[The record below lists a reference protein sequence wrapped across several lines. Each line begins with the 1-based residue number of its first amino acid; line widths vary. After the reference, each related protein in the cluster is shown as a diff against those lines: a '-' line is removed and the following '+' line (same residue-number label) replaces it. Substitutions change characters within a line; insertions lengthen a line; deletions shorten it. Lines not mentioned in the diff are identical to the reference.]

1 MICAVAGGQP
11 AGGGHPFRLFSSKEF
26 SLAHHHL
33 GMIFNLF
40 HVTGKLQVIIWS
52 MVLGF
57 WLLVFGL
64 RALGFGRLSLVFE
77 LRSVAV
83 GLRSCVFEIPDEKF
97 ARRL

>member
-1 MICAVAGGQP
+1 MLERAASPREEVIIFDCSVIC
-11 AGGGHPFRLFSSKEF
+11 KEF
-26 SLAHHHL
+26 HLAHHHL
-33 GMIFNLF
+33 GMISNLF

-83 GLRSCVFEIPDEKF
+83 GLRSFVFEIPDEKF
-97 ARRL
+97 SRRL

>member
-1 MICAVAGGQP
+1 MLERAANPREEVIIFDCSVI
-11 AGGGHPFRLFSSKEF
+11 SKEF
-26 SLAHHHL
+26 PLAHHHL

-40 HVTGKLQVIIWS
+40 HVAGKLQVIIWS
-52 MVLGF
+52 LVLGF
-57 WLLVFGL
+57 WLLAFGFW
-64 RALGFGRLSLVFE
+64 ALGFGRLSLVFE